1 MDSKQK
7 ALSIA
12 QTLYERKAQDIVV
25 LHVAPLTT
33 LADYL
38 VIASGFN
45 HLQVKGLADYVR
57 TIGEKS
63 GMDLRRTDGISEGA
77 WVVMDYADVIV
88 HVFRHEER
96 DYYNLEKL
104 WEDGTNRVL
113 LPFDSQENEE

>member
-1 MDSKQK
+1 
-7 ALSIA
+7 
-12 QTLYERKAQDIVV
+12 
-25 LHVAPLTT
+25 

-57 TIGEKS
+57 TTGEKS